1 MPGRTTAHTPQRVV
15 VTGATGGLGRNAVE
29 FLRGLGVQVR
39 ATGRDALAG
48 RCLEQLGAEFV
59 ALDLAQAAPEAVAQ
73 LLHGADT
80 LWHCAALSSSW
91 GSASAFAAANVRAT
105 DVLARAAVTQGLA
118 RVVHISSPS
127 VYFRFCHAHALP
139 ESAVDAPGPF
149 ANDYARSKAESEHVL
164 WAAIE
169 GAQDRAPQ
177 GQATHAV
184 CLRPRGIFGPHDR
197 LLMPRI
203 RALILAHNG
212 VLPLPRGG
220 EAVLDV
226 TYVTNVVR
234 AMWRASIAAGLPARA
249 TYNITNGEPTPLAA
263 VLRELFVSRLKL
275 PLRIRALPYRVLDAA
290 AIAMEAMARLT
301 GNEPALT
308 RYSVGALNFDMT
320 LDLTRS
326 RAELG
331 YEPAVA
337 LDEGISRTATW
348 LIRHG

>member
-1 MPGRTTAHTPQRVV
+1 MPSRTTAHTPQRVV

-29 FLRGLGVQVR
+29 FLRCLGLQVR

-48 RCLEQLGAEFV
+48 GEIERLGTEFV
-59 ALDLAQAAPEAVAQ
+59 PLDLAQAAPEAVAQ
-73 LLHGADT
+73 LLRGADT
-80 LWHCAALSSSW
+80 LWHCAALSSPW
-91 GSASAFAAANVRAT
+91 GSARAFAAANVRAT
-105 DVLARAAVTQGLA
+105 EMLARAAVAQGIA

-139 ESAVDAPGPF
+139 ESAVHAPGPF
-149 ANDYARSKAESEHVL
+149 ANHYARTKAESEQVL
-164 WAAIE
+164 WGAIE
-169 GAQDRAPQ
+169 AAQNR
-177 GQATHAV
+177 ATHAV

-203 RALILAHNG
+203 RALVMAHNG

-220 EAVLDV
+220 ETVLDV
-226 TYVTNVVR
+226 TYVANVVR
-234 AMWRASIAAGLPARA
+234 AMWRASVAAGLPPRA
-249 TYNITNGEPTPLAA
+249 TYNITNGEPTQLAA

-290 AIAMEAMARLT
+290 AAAMEAVATVT
-301 GNEPALT
+301 GREPVFT

-326 RAELG
+326 RGELG
-331 YEPAVA
+331 YEPAVG

>member
-1 MPGRTTAHTPQRVV
+1 MPGRTTAHTPKRVV

-29 FLRGLGVQVR
+29 YLRGLGVQVR
-39 ATGRDALAG
+39 ATGRDAPVG
-48 RCLEQLGAEFV
+48 RRLEQLGAEFV
-59 ALDLAQAAPEAVAQ
+59 PLDLARAAPEAVAQ

-80 LWHCAALSSSW
+80 LWHCAALSSAW
-91 GSASAFAAANVRAT
+91 GNASAFAAANVRAT
-105 DVLARAAVTQGLA
+105 EVLACAAVAQGVA

-127 VYFRFCHAHALP
+127 VYFRFCHAHALT
-139 ESAVDAPGPF
+139 ESAVHAPGPF
-149 ANDYARSKAESEHVL
+149 ATHYARSKAESEQVL

-169 GAQDRAPQ
+169 SVQD
-177 GQATHAV
+177 GATHAV

-234 AMWRASIAAGLPARA
+234 AMWRASVAADLPPRA
-249 TYNITNGEPTPLAA
+249 TYNISNGEPARLAA
-263 VLRELFVSRLKL
+263 VLRELFVSRLRL

-290 AIAMEAMARLT
+290 AVAMEAVATLT
-301 GNEPALT
+301 GREPAMT

-331 YEPAVA
+331 YEPSVG

-348 LIRHG
+348 LIRHA

>member
-1 MPGRTTAHTPQRVV
+1 MPGRTTAHPPQRVV

-29 FLRGLGVQVR
+29 FLRGLGMQVR
-39 ATGRDALAG
+39 ATGRDAQAG
-48 RCLEQLGAEFV
+48 KLLEQLGAEFV
-59 ALDLAQAAPEAVAQ
+59 ALDLAQAPPEAVAQ

-105 DVLARAAVTQGLA
+105 EILARAAVAQRVA

-139 ESAVDAPGPF
+139 ESAVNAPGPF
-149 ANDYARSKAESEHVL
+149 ANDYARSKAESERVL
-164 WAAIE
+164 WAEIAAGQS
-169 GAQDRAPQ
+169 GATR
-177 GQATHAV
+177 AV

-212 VLPLPRGG
+212 ALPLPRGG

-234 AMWRASIAAGLPARA
+234 AMWRASVAAGLPSRA
-249 TYNITNGEPTPLAA
+249 TYNITNGEPTALAS
-263 VLRELFVSRLKL
+263 VLRELFVSRLRL

-290 AIAMEAMARLT
+290 AVAMEAAARLT
-301 GNEPALT
+301 GREPALT

-331 YEPAVA
+331 YEPVVG